1 MSRILFKNVHLIID
15 DYREYKNGAILF
27 DEYKIIEVYV
37 HSNKIFDD
45 IDAKTIDLNNKIL
58 MPSFFDTSLLD
69 DKQIIV
75 DPLNISNINSDKK
88 IVLGNTSA
96 LAKQVNIDYDGF
108 YNLFVNMSGFDYK
121 DFGLV
126 NLAFENNDKYVE
138 IDGSLDKSILNVVY
152 KLIRKD
158 HLILIGDIEAGVK
171 KLFDLKVPYSDI
183 LAFSSLNAYRFF
195 NMDKTY
201 GSLIKGKKSKFMI
214 FDDDFNLIKEIN

>member
-1 MSRILFKNVHLIID
+1 MNKTLFKNVHLIID
-15 DYREYKNGAILF
+15 DYREYENGAILF
-27 DEYKIIEVYV
+27 DEDKIIEVYV
-37 HSNKIFDD
+37 HSNKVPLDLD
-45 IDAKTIDLNNKIL
+45 VETIDLNNKIL

-75 DPLNISNINSDKK
+75 DPLNVSNIDSNKK

-108 YNLFVNMSGFDYK
+108 YNLFVDMSGFDYK

-126 NLAFENNDKYVE
+126 NLAFEENDKYVE

-152 KLIRKD
+152 KLIKKD
-158 HLILIGDIEAGVK
+158 RLILIGDIKAGVK
-171 KLFDLKVPYSDI
+171 KLFDLKVSYGDI

-195 NMDKTY
+195 DMDKTY

>member
-1 MSRILFKNVHLIID
+1 MSKILFKHVHLIID
-15 DYREYKNGAILF
+15 DYREYEDGAILF
-27 DEYKIIEVYV
+27 DEDKIIEVYV

-75 DPLNISNINSDKK
+75 DPLNVSNIDSNKK

-108 YNLFVNMSGFDYK
+108 YNLFINMSGFDYK

-126 NLAFENNDKYVE
+126 NLALENNDKYVE
-138 IDGSLDKSILNVVY
+138 IDGSLDKSILNIVY

-158 HLILIGDIEAGVK
+158 HLILIGDIKAGVK
-171 KLFDLKVPYSDI
+171 KLFDLKVSYGDI

-195 NMDKTY
+195 DMDKTY